1 MKKVIITT
9 KNWNG
14 VYRNIYREFET
25 DRHLEKYLDAIYKSG
40 YSKVIGVHDV
50 TEEKLKEDIINEI
63 YNTSVRL
70 HHSKEEIKK
79 DLMPKSLEQLEKIL
93 DELKYNSIF
102 ANN

>member
-1 MKKVIITT
+1 MKKVIIST
-9 KNWNG
+9 KNWN
-14 VYRNIYREFET
+14 
-25 DRHLEKYLDAIYKSG
+25 
-40 YSKVIGVHDV
+40 GVHDV